1 MYNLGSWLGFG
12 THYCVWSKH
21 LWWAALER
29 VNMRVT
35 NAAVSLRG
43 HAADGTLSELLSPR
57 STQAEDPLARYTST
71 LPSSIN
77 TGWLTTFRWLTL
89 FLNESE
95 GGGVIRRLSG
105 LVLEGKT
112 DKPGERQRE
121 MGISQRCWLPLIST
135 DKASLWCSVKCKI
148 KMRQKPR
155 GERHP
160 LLQLKTRG
168 FFSLLSGSSPVRLS
182 LKSARC

>member
-1 MYNLGSWLGFG
+1 MNRF
-12 THYCVWSKH
+12 
-21 LWWAALER
+21 R
-29 VNMRVT
+29 
-35 NAAVSLRG
+35 
-43 HAADGTLSELLSPR
+43 DGTIVRVCVEWVCDKHASDKRWRLSSRTR
-57 STQAEDPLARYTST
+57 SLNCCHRYTST

-112 DKPGERQRE
+112 DKPRE

-155 GERHP
+155 GARHP
-160 LLQLKTRG
+160 LLQLKTGG
-168 FFSLLSGSSPVRLS
+168 FSSLLFDSSHVHLS
-182 LKSARC
+182 LKSGRC

>member
-1 MYNLGSWLGFG
+1 MNTHFMTMGR
-12 THYCVWSKH
+12 HYCVC
-21 LWWAALER
+21 
-29 VNMRVT
+29 VCMCG
-35 NAAVSLRG
+35 VSVCDE
-43 HAADGTLSELLSPR
+43 HASDKRWRLSSWTR
-57 STQAEDPLARYTST
+57 SLNCCHRYTRT

-77 TGWLTTFRWLTL
+77 SRWLTTFRWLTL

-112 DKPGERQRE
+112 DKPRE

-148 KMRQKPR
+148 KMSQKPR
-155 GERHP
+155 GAWHP
-160 LLQLKTRG
+160 FCKWRREDFPL
-168 FFSLLSGSSPVRLS
+168 FSLAPPTCTSLSNQAGVNYMGVCPVVLI
-182 LKSARC
+182 